1 MKYTLKLLASLFF
14 FSASLLAAEWG
25 TEQQLPLQKLARQVQ
40 ENPTGRTSA
49 PVVYVRPVYI
59 HPAWTAEVPALLQK
73 VTSTGDVNW
82 RSPSGF
88 TALQVACMY
97 GDEAAVR
104 VLLAAGADVNAR
116 PAEWERIQDV
126 ANTPLGML
134 VCFVDKDSAARR
146 VSIARL
152 LLDAGA
158 DPDAP
163 MYGHGEKISP
173 FCELRGNDYN
183 DDMRTLLLE
192 YGNQNM
198 KERTKDWHLT
208 WFWYTDDVIRKLVEG
223 GVDPNSHVGE
233 KSQTLLHVLLY
244 RGSSAELLRIV
255 VEKGA
260 HVTGKSAQSR
270 YFPPY
275 AFMINTRLG
284 VYTPEEAVSILR
296 LFLDNGADINALNA
310 VGNSLR
316 IHYGKSNT
324 PAAKAIGAELRAR
337 GAKLHPDSSHRSRR

>member
-1 MKYTLKLLASLFF
+1 MNLRPLVCSVLALLALG
-14 FSASLLAAEWG
+14 ASSVLAAEWSSA
-25 TEQQLPLQKLARQVQ
+25 QQETLQALAQQVQ
-40 ENPTGRTSA
+40 ENPTGRKGA
-49 PVVYVRPVYI
+49 PIYIRPVYI
-59 HPAWTAEVPALLQK
+59 HPAWKAEVPELLTH
-73 VTSTGDVNW
+73 VISSGEADW

-88 TALQVACMY
+88 SALQVACMY

-104 VLLAAGADVNAR
+104 ALLAAGADVNAR

-134 VCFVDKDSAARR
+134 IGFTDKESAARR
-146 VSIARL
+146 VNIAKL

-173 FCELRGNDYN
+173 FCELRGYEEH
-183 DDMRTLLLE
+183 DDMRALLLE

-223 GVDPNSHVGE
+223 GVDPNSYVGE
-233 KSQTLLHVLLY
+233 KAQTLMHVLLR
-244 RGSSAELLRIV
+244 RGSSVELIKTV
-255 VEKGA
+255 IEKGA
-260 HVTGKSAQSR
+260 RVDGESTRSR
-270 YFPPY
+270 YFPPF
-275 AFMINTRLG
+275 AFMIKTRLG

-296 LFLDNGADINALNA
+296 LLLDNGADINALNA
-310 VGNSLR
+310 AGNSLR
-316 IHYGKSNT
+316 IHYGMQNT

-337 GAKLHPDSSHRSRR
+337 GAKLHPDAR

>member
-1 MKYTLKLLASLFF
+1 MNLIPFVCSALALMALGS
-14 FSASLLAAEWG
+14 SSVLAAEWSSA
-25 TEQQLPLQKLARQVQ
+25 QQETLQALAQQVQ
-40 ENPTGRTSA
+40 ENPTGRKGA
-49 PVVYVRPVYI
+49 PRYIRPVYI
-59 HPAWTAEVPALLQK
+59 HPAWKAEVPELLTH
-73 VTSTGDVNW
+73 VISTGEADW

-88 TALQVACMY
+88 RALQVACMY

-104 VLLAAGADVNAR
+104 ALLAAGADVNAR

-134 VCFVDKDSAARR
+134 IGFTDKESAARR
-146 VSIARL
+146 VNIAKL

-173 FCELRGNDYN
+173 FCELRGYDEN
-183 DDMRTLLLE
+183 DDMRALLLE

-198 KERTKDWHLT
+198 KERTKCWRLS
-208 WFWYTDDVIRKLVEG
+208 WYWYTDDVIRKLVEG

-233 KSQTLLHVLLY
+233 KSMTLMHDLLM
-244 RGSSAELLRIV
+244 RGSSVELIRTVI
-255 VEKGA
+255 EKGA
-260 HVTGKSAQSR
+260 RVTGKSTKSR
-270 YFPPY
+270 YFPQY
-275 AFMINTRLG
+275 AFMIKTQPG
-284 VYTPEEAVSILR
+284 VYTPEEAVAILR
-296 LFLDNGADINALNA
+296 LLLDNGADINALNG

-316 IHYGKSNT
+316 IHYGMQNT

-337 GAKLHPDSSHRSRR
+337 GAKLHPDAR

>member
-1 MKYTLKLLASLFF
+1 MNLRPFVYSVLALMALGTS
-14 FSASLLAAEWG
+14 SVLAAEWSSA
-25 TEQQLPLQKLARQVQ
+25 QQETLQALAQQVQ
-40 ENPTGRTSA
+40 ENPTGRKGA
-49 PVVYVRPVYI
+49 PIYIRPVYI
-59 HPAWTAEVPALLQK
+59 HPAWKAEVPELLTH
-73 VTSTGDVNW
+73 VISTGEADW

-88 TALQVACMY
+88 SALQVACMY
-97 GDEAAVR
+97 GDEAAVSA
-104 VLLAAGADVNAR
+104 LLAAGADVNAR
-116 PAEWERIQDV
+116 PAEWGRIQDV

-134 VCFVDKDSAARR
+134 IGFTDKESAARR
-146 VSIARL
+146 VNIAKL

-173 FCELRGNDYN
+173 FCELRGYDEN
-183 DDMRTLLLE
+183 DDMRALLLE

-223 GVDPNSHVGE
+223 SVDPNSYVGE
-233 KSQTLLHVLLY
+233 KAQTLMHVLLR
-244 RGSSAELLRIV
+244 RGSSVELIKTV
-255 VEKGA
+255 IEKGA
-260 HVTGKSAQSR
+260 RVDGESTRSR

-275 AFMINTRLG
+275 AFMIKTRLG

-296 LFLDNGADINALNA
+296 LLLDNGADINALNA
-310 VGNSLR
+310 AGNSLR
-316 IHYGKSNT
+316 IHYGMQNT

-337 GAKLHPDSSHRSRR
+337 GAKLHPDAR

>member
-1 MKYTLKLLASLFF
+1 MNLRPFVCSALALMALGS
-14 FSASLLAAEWG
+14 SSVLAAEWSSA
-25 TEQQLPLQKLARQVQ
+25 QQETLQALAQQVQ
-40 ENPTGRTSA
+40 ENPTGRKGA
-49 PVVYVRPVYI
+49 PRYIRPVYI
-59 HPAWTAEVPALLQK
+59 HPAWKAEVPELLTH
-73 VTSTGDVNW
+73 VISTGEADW

-88 TALQVACMY
+88 SALQVACMY

-104 VLLAAGADVNAR
+104 ALLAAGADVNAR

-134 VCFVDKDSAARR
+134 IGFTDKESAARR
-146 VSIARL
+146 VNIARL

-173 FCELRGNDYN
+173 FCELRGYDEN
-183 DDMRTLLLE
+183 DDMRALLFE

-223 GVDPNSHVGE
+223 GVDPNSYVGE
-233 KSQTLLHVLLY
+233 KAQTLMHVLLR
-244 RGSSAELLRIV
+244 RGSSVELIKTV
-255 VEKGA
+255 IEKGA
-260 HVTGKSAQSR
+260 RVDGESTRSR

-275 AFMINTRLG
+275 AFMIKTRLG

-296 LFLDNGADINALNA
+296 LLLDNGADINALNA
-310 VGNSLR
+310 AGNSLR
-316 IHYGKSNT
+316 IHYGMQNT

-337 GAKLHPDSSHRSRR
+337 GARLHPDAH

>member
-1 MKYTLKLLASLFF
+1 MNLRPFVYSVLALMALGS
-14 FSASLLAAEWG
+14 SSVLAAEWSSA
-25 TEQQLPLQKLARQVQ
+25 QQETLQALAQQVQ
-40 ENPTGRTSA
+40 ENPTGRKGA
-49 PVVYVRPVYI
+49 PIYIRPVYI
-59 HPAWTAEVPALLQK
+59 HPAWKAEVPELLTH
-73 VTSTGDVNW
+73 VISTGEADW

-88 TALQVACMY
+88 SALQVACMY
-97 GDEAAVR
+97 GVEAAVR
-104 VLLAAGADVNAR
+104 ALLAAGADVNAR

-134 VCFVDKDSAARR
+134 IGFTDKESAARR
-146 VSIARL
+146 VNIAKL

-173 FCELRGNDYN
+173 FCELRGYDEN
-183 DDMRTLLLE
+183 DDMRALLLE

-223 GVDPNSHVGE
+223 GVDPNSYVGE
-233 KSQTLLHVLLY
+233 KAQTLMHVLLR
-244 RGSSAELLRIV
+244 RGSSVELIKTV
-255 VEKGA
+255 IEKGA
-260 HVTGKSAQSR
+260 RVDGESTRSR

-275 AFMINTRLG
+275 AFMIKTRLG

-296 LFLDNGADINALNA
+296 LLLDNGADINALNA
-310 VGNSLR
+310 AGNSLR
-316 IHYGKSNT
+316 IHYGMQNT

-337 GAKLHPDSSHRSRR
+337 GAKLHPDAR

>member
-1 MKYTLKLLASLFF
+1 
-14 FSASLLAAEWG
+14 
-25 TEQQLPLQKLARQVQ
+25 
-40 ENPTGRTSA
+40 
-49 PVVYVRPVYI
+49 
-59 HPAWTAEVPALLQK
+59 
-73 VTSTGDVNW
+73 
-82 RSPSGF
+82 
-88 TALQVACMY
+88 MY

-104 VLLAAGADVNAR
+104 ALLAAGADVNAR

-134 VCFVDKDSAARR
+134 IGFTDKESAARR
-146 VSIARL
+146 VNIAKL

-173 FCELRGNDYN
+173 FCELRGYDEN
-183 DDMRTLLLE
+183 DDMRALLLE

-223 GVDPNSHVGE
+223 GVDPNSYVGE
-233 KSQTLLHVLLY
+233 KAQTLMHVLLR
-244 RGSSAELLRIV
+244 RGSSVELIKTV
-255 VEKGA
+255 IEKGA
-260 HVTGKSAQSR
+260 RVDGESTRSR

-275 AFMINTRLG
+275 AFMIKTRLG

-296 LFLDNGADINALNA
+296 LLLDNGADINALNA
-310 VGNSLR
+310 AGNSLR
-316 IHYGKSNT
+316 IHYGMQNT

-337 GAKLHPDSSHRSRR
+337 GAKLHPDAR